1 MKYLIVT
8 GMSGAGKTSA
18 IHALEDVGYFCVDNL
33 PPELIPKT
41 IALWEKDPPGQNN
54 YAFGVDIRGRHYFKS
69 LNKLLSADSD
79 TDCKVLFMDC
89 RDEELIRRFQM
100 TRREHPLQMRG
111 GKLRRVQD
119 ALLEERELLMPL
131 RAEADY
137 VIDTTE
143 TNVWQARNE
152 IQMLFGG
159 SGRGF
164 LPIQIISFGYSR
176 GIPMDCDLVFDVRF
190 LPNPYYLPELRD
202 FSGLDEPVQEYVMRD
217 GNGEAFLQKTG
228 DLLTSLIPL
237 YRKEGKMQLTVGIG
251 CTGGRHRSVAIAE
264 KLGAHLSGIY
274 SDEAVNV
281 IHRDMQETHKPTA

>member
-1 MKYLIVT
+1 
-8 GMSGAGKTSA
+8 MSGAGKTSA

-41 IALWEKDPPGQNN
+41 IALWEKDPPGQDK
-54 YAFGVDIRGRHYFKS
+54 YAFGVDIRGRHYFNR
-69 LNKLLSADSD
+69 LNKILNAD
-79 TDCKVLFMDC
+79 TEADCKVLFMDC
-89 RDEELIRRFQM
+89 RDEELIRRYQM
-100 TRREHPLQMRG
+100 TRREHPLQMKG

-159 SGRGF
+159 QGRNF

-176 GIPMDCDLVFDVRF
+176 GIPMDCDLVLDVRF
-190 LPNPYYLPELRD
+190 LPNPYYVPELRA
-202 FSGLDEPVQEYVMRD
+202 FSGLDEPVREYVMRD
-217 GNGEAFLQKTG
+217 GNGAAFLQKTG
-228 DLLTSLIPL
+228 DLLAYLIPL
-237 YRKEGKMQLTVGIG
+237 YHKEGKMQLAIGIG

-264 KLGAHLSGIY
+264 QLGERLAGIY
-274 SDEAVNV
+274 SDEAVV
-281 IHRDMQETHKPTA
+281 VMHRDMQETHKPTA

>member
-41 IALWEKDPPGQNN
+41 IALWEKDPPGQDK
-54 YAFGVDIRGRHYFKS
+54 YAFGVDIRGRHYFNR
-69 LNKLLSADSD
+69 LNKILNAD
-79 TDCKVLFMDC
+79 TEADCKVLFMDC
-89 RDEELIRRFQM
+89 RDEELIRRYQM
-100 TRREHPLQMRG
+100 TRREHPLQMKG

-143 TNVWQARNE
+143 TIVWQARNE

-159 SGRGF
+159 QGRNF

-176 GIPMDCDLVFDVRF
+176 GIPMDCDLVLDVRF
-190 LPNPYYLPELRD
+190 LPNPYYVPELRA
-202 FSGLDEPVQEYVMRD
+202 FSGLDEPVREYVMRD
-217 GNGEAFLQKTG
+217 GNGAAFLQKTG
-228 DLLTSLIPL
+228 DLLAYLIPL
-237 YRKEGKMQLTVGIG
+237 YHKEGKMQLAIGIG

-264 KLGAHLSGIY
+264 QLGERLAGIY
-274 SDEAVNV
+274 SDEAVV
-281 IHRDMQETHKPTA
+281 VMHRDMQETHKPTA

>member
-41 IALWEKDPPGQNN
+41 IALWEKDPPGQDK
-54 YAFGVDIRGRHYFKS
+54 YAFGVDIRGRHYFNR
-69 LNKLLSADSD
+69 LNKILNAD
-79 TDCKVLFMDC
+79 TEADCKVLFMDC
-89 RDEELIRRFQM
+89 RDEELIRRYQM
-100 TRREHPLQMRG
+100 TRREHPLQMKG

-159 SGRGF
+159 QGRNF

-176 GIPMDCDLVFDVRF
+176 GIPMDCDLVLDVRF
-190 LPNPYYLPELRD
+190 LPNPYYVPELRA
-202 FSGLDEPVQEYVMRD
+202 FSGLDEPVREYVMRD
-217 GNGEAFLQKTG
+217 GTGAAFLQKTG
-228 DLLTSLIPL
+228 DLLAYLIPL
-237 YRKEGKMQLTVGIG
+237 YHKEGKMQLAIGIG

-264 KLGAHLSGIY
+264 QLGERLAGIY
-274 SDEAVNV
+274 SDEAVV
-281 IHRDMQETHKPTA
+281 VMHRDMQETHKPTA